1 MTQIIDPLDRERLMR
16 GDMNKKPKSLWHV
29 AGKKA
34 WIVAA
39 IYGIVRFF
47 LGSMGSMSDS

>member
-1 MTQIIDPLDRERLMR
+1 MR

-47 LGSMGSMSDS
+47 FRFHGLYERQLNCPGQS

>member
-47 LGSMGSMSDS
+47 LGSMGSMSGS